1 MSEDMHILMESW
13 RGYLGEQAGEPTVND
28 FLQAMAKH
36 KPSVLKKVFGFTAKA
51 VAGIAAGALIGAT
64 GGAAAG
70 AAGLATAAG
79 ASAASAV
86 GGALGT
92 ETVTQVMGKLADK
105 APALARWAYGM
116 MRQGVPDES
125 REPIDHYFDLDDELR
140 ALVTGGTGDSPLFQK
155 FAKELAK
162 KHQEAFAQI
171 DQENDLDQPL
181 ANYLQGTASK
191 YLTDWLQAGHLGPE
205 LKGIV
210 IQHQKEA

>member
-1 MSEDMHILMESW
+1 MSEDMHILMENW
-13 RGYLGEQAGEPTVND
+13 RGYLDEQAGEPTVND

-36 KPSVLKKVFGFTAKA
+36 KPSVLRKVLGLGSKM
-51 VAGIAAGALIGAT
+51 VAGIAAGALVGAT

-70 AAGLATAAG
+70 VAGLAATG
-79 ASAASAV
+79 VASALGGEAITQIV
-86 GGALGT
+86 GK
-92 ETVTQVMGKLADK
+92 VADK

-116 MRQGVPDES
+116 MRKGVPDES

-140 ALVTGGTGDSPLFQK
+140 ALITGGTGDSPLFQK
-155 FAKELAK
+155 FAKGLAK

-171 DQENDLDQPL
+171 DQEDDLEQPL

-191 YLTDWLQAGHLGPE
+191 YLTDWLQSGDLGPE
-205 LKGIV
+205 FKGIA

>member
-1 MSEDMHILMESW
+1 M
-13 RGYLGEQAGEPTVND
+13 
-28 FLQAMAKH
+28 
-36 KPSVLKKVFGFTAKA
+36 
-51 VAGIAAGALIGAT
+51 VAGIAAGALVGAT

-79 ASAASAV
+79 ASAASVV

-92 ETVTQVMGKLADK
+92 EAITQIVGKVADK
-105 APALARWAYGM
+105 APMLARWAHAALRRGT
-116 MRQGVPDES
+116 PDED

-140 ALVTGGTGDSPLFQK
+140 AVITGGTGDSPLFQK

-181 ANYLQGTASK
+181 ADYLQGTASE
-191 YLTDWLQAGHLGPE
+191 YLTNWLKAGDLGPE
-205 LKGIV
+205 FKGIA